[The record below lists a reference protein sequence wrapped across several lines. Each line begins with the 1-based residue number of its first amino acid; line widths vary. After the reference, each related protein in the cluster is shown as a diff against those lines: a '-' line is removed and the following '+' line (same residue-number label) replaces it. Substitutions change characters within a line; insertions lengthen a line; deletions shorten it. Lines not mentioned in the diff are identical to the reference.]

1 MLSPAAHQGKCVL
14 RLTWESVGLTPR
26 AAKPMFFSPR
36 SQAARLG
43 KWKKQNGVIPMTQA
57 WQSLALSHQVALVCV
72 LQGVCLQTQGAASCL
87 GIQGVMPF
95 LNHSCLGTLPQMLQM
110 QGKAR

>member
-1 MLSPAAHQGKCVL
+1 MRSPAAQQGKCDL
-14 RLTWESVGLTPR
+14 RLIWESVGLDPR
-26 AAKPMFFSPR
+26 AAKPMLFQP
-36 SQAARLG
+36 SQPGCTLG
-43 KWKKQNGVIPMTQA
+43 NQIKQNGVEPMPQA
-57 WQSLALSHQVALVCV
+57 WQSLELRDQVALVCV

>member
-1 MLSPAAHQGKCVL
+1 MLSPAGHQGKCVL

-43 KWKKQNGVIPMTQA
+43 KWNKQNGVKPMAQA

-72 LQGVCLQTQGAASCL
+72 LQRVCHLTERAASCL
-87 GIQGVMPF
+87 GIQGVIPF